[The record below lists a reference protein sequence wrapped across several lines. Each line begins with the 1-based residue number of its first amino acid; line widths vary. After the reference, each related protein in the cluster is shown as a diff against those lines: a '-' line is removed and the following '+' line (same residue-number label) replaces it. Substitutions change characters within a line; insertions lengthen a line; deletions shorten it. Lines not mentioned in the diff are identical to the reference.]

1 MSGDDFVVLEVHQN
15 QVIES
20 DQKNPY
26 NLIPSS
32 RLSIGSGEERKGE
45 STVGEKVSQ
54 MNQF

>member
-15 QVIES
+15 QVVES